1 MKAREEMVG
10 MRLNGVGACRWVLRC
25 VGSASVRCFIARDA
39 CVRPNL
45 AKCGGQAKEGAVEQ
59 EVLDVL
65 QQWLVLGLMLCVG
78 EVDNALH

>member
-1 MKAREEMVG
+1 
-10 MRLNGVGACRWVLRC
+10 MRLGGVGACRWVLRC